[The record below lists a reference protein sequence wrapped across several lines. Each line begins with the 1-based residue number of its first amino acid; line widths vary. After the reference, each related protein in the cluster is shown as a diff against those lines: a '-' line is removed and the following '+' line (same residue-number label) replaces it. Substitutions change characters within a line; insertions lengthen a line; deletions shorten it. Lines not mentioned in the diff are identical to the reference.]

1 MKSALLA
8 FVLTLLAVGSA
19 RAEPGALSAEVTE
32 HIREIH
38 ARNPELRD
46 DAFSKMGG
54 SSVASKAFLHCFA
67 TPYVEL
73 GEHEDLA
80 ETVEYFATGRRNSFN
95 RESQAAGVS
104 WNLRYVLGGRP
115 ANFRNELELTQAR
128 WALILFGGNDAQNQ
142 NERVYVKR
150 LVYLVEELA
159 AMGVVPI
166 LGAALPR
173 RNSYKDRWISRFN
186 AITEAVAKHW
196 SLPYIDYHAAL
207 SALPRKGLARDG
219 VHPNVLGQGGL
230 NAACQLTDKGL
241 RYGNNL
247 RNLLTL
253 EMLDAARKAVGEG
266 GNRGRDSDRDSDGH
280 SYSGRDSYSYRT
292 TYTGAG
298 AGAGADAGADAGTD
312 AGADAATDTVL
323 RPRSYGHRPTATAT
337 TPPPFLFSALVSK
350 PDLLT
355 AETLPKN
362 CGSLKPN
369 SRLYRHRVEL
379 AERTRL
385 RASALDLA
393 GYKHR
398 VLWVRVDENGERCVR
413 RRTQT
418 LEVDEQPGMWDLI
431 VEVPERAAQE
441 GQMLI
446 LITGNPRLR

>member
-1 MKSALLA
+1 MKPAALA
-8 FVLTLLAVGSA
+8 FFLTLVVAGSA
-19 RAEPGALSAEVTE
+19 RAEAAGLSAEVTE
-32 HIREIH
+32 HVREIH
-38 ARNPELRD
+38 GRNPDLRD

-54 SSVASKAFLHCFA
+54 SSVASRAFLHCFA

-73 GEHEDLA
+73 GEHGDLA
-80 ETVEYFATGRRNSFN
+80 ETVEYFAAGRRNSFN
-95 RESQAAGVS
+95 RESDAAGVS

-115 ANFRNELELTQAR
+115 ANFRNELERTQAR
-128 WALILFGGNDAQNQ
+128 WALILFGGNDAQNE
-142 NERVYVKR
+142 NERVYFKR

-159 AMGVVPI
+159 AMGVVPV

-173 RNSYKDRWISRFN
+173 RNSYKDRWIGRFN

-230 NAACQLTDKGL
+230 QAACQLTEKGL

-253 EMLDAARKAVGEG
+253 EMLDAVRKAVGAG
-266 GNRGRDSDRDSDGH
+266 DSG
-280 SYSGRDSYSYRT
+280 SYSGRDRYRDSYRT
-292 TYTGAG
+292 SYAGTDTGADTDIG
-298 AGAGADAGADAGTD
+298 AGTDIDAGT
-312 AGADAATDTVL
+312 GTDPAPV
-323 RPRSYGHRPTATAT
+323 PARS
-337 TPPPFLFSALVSK
+337 PFPFSALVSK
-350 PDLLT
+350 PDLPFS
-355 AETLPKN
+355 ETLPKH
-362 CGSLKPN
+362 CGALKPS
-369 SRLYRHRVEL
+369 SRLYRHSVEL

-418 LEVDEQPGMWDLI
+418 LEVDAKPGMWDLI
-431 VEVPERAAQE
+431 VEVPERAARE

-446 LITGNPRLR
+446 LITRNRRLR

>member
-1 MKSALLA
+1 LA
-8 FVLTLLAVGSA
+8 
-19 RAEPGALSAEVTE
+19 
-32 HIREIH
+32 
-38 ARNPELRD
+38 
-46 DAFSKMGG
+46 
-54 SSVASKAFLHCFA
+54 
-67 TPYVEL
+67 
-73 GEHEDLA
+73 
-80 ETVEYFATGRRNSFN
+80 FN

-115 ANFRNELELTQAR
+115 ANFRHELELTQAR

-266 GNRGRDSDRDSDGH
+266 GNRG
-280 SYSGRDSYSYRT
+280 
-292 TYTGAG
+292 AG
-298 AGAGADAGADAGTD
+298 AGAGTDADAGTD

-323 RPRSYGHRPTATAT
+323 RPRSYGHGPTATAT

-418 LEVDEQPGMWDLI
+418 LEVDAQPGMWDLI